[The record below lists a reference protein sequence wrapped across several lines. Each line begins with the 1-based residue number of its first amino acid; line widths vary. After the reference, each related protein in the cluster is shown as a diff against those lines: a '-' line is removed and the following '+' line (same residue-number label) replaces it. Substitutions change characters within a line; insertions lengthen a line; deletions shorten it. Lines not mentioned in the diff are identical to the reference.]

1 MNQNQER
8 TTLPTWYVTTGDI
21 DPAKIDFS
29 QFRQRLPDFTIRVKS
44 FLASGI
50 RGDIVEDI
58 AQAPWLTSYE
68 KTLPI
73 TVYVDGS
80 GLFRIANVS
89 SYTRFIYLKSLHP
102 KEQLRY
108 DYSKAFIIMS
118 MTEGNKALDDIRD
131 AIGRG
136 IQDAAEELHF
146 PEIQCVRVDDQRG
159 TTYKIDDMMIRH
171 IEESGIII
179 CDLTEEKPNCYF
191 ELGWAL
197 ALKRKVIVTAK
208 KGTRIHFD
216 VSHLAIQF
224 WESNWELEQKVKEN
238 TIVILNGIVR

>member
-8 TTLPTWYVTTGDI
+8 TILPVWYVTAGDI
-21 DPAKIDFS
+21 DPAKIDFN
-29 QFRQRLPDFTIRVKS
+29 QFTQRPPDFTIRFKS

-58 AQAPWLTSYE
+58 TQAPWLASYQ

-80 GLFRIANVS
+80 GLFRIANIS

-108 DYSKAFIIMS
+108 DYSKAFIIMA
-118 MTEGNKALDDIRD
+118 MMEGNKSLDDIRD
-131 AIGRG
+131 TIGRG
-136 IQDAAEELHF
+136 IQAASQQLHF

-159 TTYKIDDMMIRH
+159 ATYKIDDMMIRH
-171 IEESGIII
+171 IEESGIIV
-179 CDLTEEKPNCYF
+179 CDLTEERPNCYF

-197 ALKRKVIVTAK
+197 ALKRKVIVTAR
-208 KGTRIHFD
+208 KGTKVHFD
-216 VSHLAIQF
+216 VSQLAIQF
-224 WESNWELEQKVKEN
+224 WESNRELEQKIKEN
-238 TIVILNGIVR
+238 AEAILNGISR